1 MADDKTNLTD
11 RTTVNQVDID
21 LDDLFGGAPGSDSIV
36 LPDSTPKKPN
46 MFSTASV
53 DLSFID
59 EEDDDDSTGDD
70 GKQDTP
76 AGDSA
81 DDTKVKNPVK
91 LVVRK

>member
-11 RTTVNQVDID
+11 HTTVNQVDID

-59 EEDDDDSTGDD
+59 EDDDTDTDD
-70 GKQDTP
+70 GKATTEDTT
-76 AGDSA
+76 DVA
-81 DDTKVKNPVK
+81 DDAKAPLIRVI
-91 LVVRK
+91 L